1 MREHPAISAFRGG
14 DRLVRV
20 VGHRGA
26 RGILPEN
33 SMLGFEFA
41 IKSGAPLLEF
51 DVVLTADEIPVITHN
66 HRLHAATFRSE
77 DGQFITAE
85 PKVAELHWSQLSR
98 YDIGRLDVNTL
109 YAKRFPDQAQLDGIR
124 VPRLVDL
131 LDFVN
136 QPAHHNAYLM
146 LELKSDPDFALDQNY
161 RQKFVRIVVQLVRQ
175 AGLARRTVLHSFAW
189 NLLQE
194 CREQAPDIPAS
205 FLTHVPKNV
214 ETGGEESS
222 QSICPNFAGRESE
235 IPDLVA
241 KSGGAFWCPYAED
254 LTGRLVARAHELGLV
269 VVVWTVNDI
278 AEIDRVVEAG
288 VDAIVTD
295 YPGRVQRRLTELGY
309 RWQNP
314 EHCLLDRS
322 Q

>member
-1 MREHPAISAFRGG
+1 MSEHPAISAFRGG

-33 SMLGFEFA
+33 SMIGFEFA

-66 HRLHAATFRSE
+66 HRLHAATFRDE

-85 PKVAELHWSQLSR
+85 PKVADLQWSQLGG

-136 QPAHHNAYLM
+136 QPAHNNAYLM

-161 RQKFVRIVVQLVRQ
+161 RQKFVRVVVQLVRQ
-175 AGLARRTVLHSFAW
+175 AGLTQRTVLHSFDW

-205 FLTHVPKNV
+205 FLTHLPKNV

-222 QSICPNFAGRESE
+222 QSICPNFNGRETE

-241 KSGGAFWCPYAED
+241 RAGGAFWCPYADD
-254 LTGRLVARAHELGLV
+254 LTHSLVVRAHELGLV
-269 VVVWTVNDI
+269 VVVWTVNEI
-278 AEIDRVVEAG
+278 AEIDRAVEAG

-309 RWQNP
+309 RW
-314 EHCLLDRS
+314 
-322 Q
+322 